1 MLKTPE
7 NIRTLQRKLYHKAKQ
22 EPSCRFHA
30 LYDKVYRADIL
41 SHAYALVR
49 ANKGSA
55 GVDGVCF
62 EAIEEQE
69 GVAAFIAEL
78 AEALSAHITL
88 QKGYM
93 LPKLK
98 HINLLPY
105 FSASLR
111 QSNLV
116 RISIR

>member
-69 GVAAFIAEL
+69 GVVAFIAEL
-78 AEALSAHITL
+78 VRGATL
-88 QKGYM
+88 IDGRVAKKNDG
-93 LPKLK
+93 
-98 HINLLPY
+98 
-105 FSASLR
+105 SLW
-111 QSNLV
+111 V
-116 RISIR
+116 KP